1 MAPSARNGRSREPK
15 DQECSMSNSGS
26 VPDQPTEPQPRE
38 IGDDEY
44 LSQYGSRQGG
54 KPLFW
59 SRPRPADTDGLSATI
74 GRLTPAEARRPVR
87 MVGAAT
93 SDDGV
98 RFNEC

>member
-1 MAPSARNGRSREPK
+1 MPYEQFRLPARSADR
-15 DQECSMSNSGS
+15 
-26 VPDQPTEPQPRE
+26 TATAE

-98 RFNEC
+98 RFNECWSDPLWHEESGGVGHE